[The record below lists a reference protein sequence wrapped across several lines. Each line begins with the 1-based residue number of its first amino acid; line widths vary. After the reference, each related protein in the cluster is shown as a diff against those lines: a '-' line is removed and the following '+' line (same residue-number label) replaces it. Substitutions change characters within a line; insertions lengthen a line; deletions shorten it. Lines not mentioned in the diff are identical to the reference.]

1 MRLVWVLSSSSL
13 KGIYLFILSSVNEH
27 QSRNMQ
33 TYFGCISFKSQVS
46 QPSSSCF
53 FHALALI
60 SSLERPCPVFQDGLG
75 DRVSRKAGDGSNA
88 GSSGLVPS
96 NSLLVD
102 ANALEFVLILRGWAF
117 SREISRIIL
126 FAAMKFE
133 FKGLPS
139 ATYTKFTLQVKKKL
153 HRWIRHPSSYQVS
166 GSQNPSLSRSS
177 DSEIVL
183 EHKPLWMVS
192 MCFRTCS
199 TRPRECKNFFT
210 EAAGCIGC

>member
-13 KGIYLFILSSVNEH
+13 KGIYLFIPSSVNEH

-133 FKGLPS
+133 FKGLPP
-139 ATYTKFTLQVKKKL
+139 ATYTKFTFRPQFPQKFTLQVKKKL
-153 HRWIRHPSSYQVS
+153 HRWNQAPSSYQVS

-177 DSEIVL
+177 GSEIVY
-183 EHKPLWMVS
+183 KIS
-192 MCFRTCS
+192 S
-199 TRPRECKNFFT
+199 TSRFGWFPDVLNS
-210 EAAGCIGC
+210 A